1 MEEKN
6 RFFDVQLL
14 ADYVHVSKSLIYLMV
29 SKDQIPY
36 IKIGTRTIVDHIQID
51 PWILNGGK
59 KVEDLP
65 QLPKL

>member
-1 MEEKN
+1 
-6 RFFDVQLL
+6 
-14 ADYVHVSKSLIYLMV
+14 MV

-36 IKIGTRTIVDHIQID
+36 IKIGTRTIVDHIQIN